1 MRTAASFGL
10 RTPIRLAGYV
20 LLGGLGAL
28 ALVVPLAG
36 VLGYWAALLYP
47 LLLAWFLAG
56 GILAITRP
64 ARQSRLYVWANLGVL
79 VATLIVLLA
88 SWIILVTVGQLN
100 TAVTA
105 PAYLAIVLAGLGGGL
120 IVGARR

>member
-1 MRTAASFGL
+1 
-10 RTPIRLAGYV
+10 
-20 LLGGLGAL
+20 L
-28 ALVVPLAG
+28 ALVSSLAG

-88 SWIILVTVGQLN
+88 SWVILVTVGQLSS
-100 TAVTA
+100 TVTA

-120 IVGARR
+120 IVGARG